1 MAIRKSITEDVYVGG
16 AREQIKEAVK
26 TALEVSG
33 FTHIQSF
40 DQMDQITAK
49 YRHFPYYGTIE
60 ISLLEESE
68 GRTHLRILV
77 SANIDN
83 IYALFVS
90 PGKKIAEKFK
100 VAFCTITHSQLR
112 QYSVALT

>member
-1 MAIRKSITEDVYVGG
+1 MAIRKSLTEDVYVGVT
-16 AREQIKEAVK
+16 REQIKEAVK

-40 DQMDQITAK
+40 DQLDQISAK

-60 ISLLEESE
+60 ISLLEASE
-68 GRTHLRILV
+68 GRTHLRIFV

-100 VAFCTITHSQLR
+100 VAFCT
-112 QYSVALT
+112 LTRS